1 MHRADPPGPT
11 FLTYTPNGT
20 RLITAGS
27 NNIIRM
33 FITGSDD
40 EPDNVLDVQEQNAA
54 VVAAVWMNKDGE
66 RVHAD

>member
-1 MHRADPPGPT
+1 
-11 FLTYTPNGT
+11 
-20 RLITAGS
+20 
-27 NNIIRM
+27 M